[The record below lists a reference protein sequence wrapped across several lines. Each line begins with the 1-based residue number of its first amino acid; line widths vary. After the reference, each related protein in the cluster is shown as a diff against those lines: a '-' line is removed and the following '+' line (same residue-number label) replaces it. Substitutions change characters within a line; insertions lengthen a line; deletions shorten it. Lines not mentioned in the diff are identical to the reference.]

1 MNIAQIKNLD
11 IANGP
16 GCRVSVFVSGCTR
29 MCEGCFNSVAWDFD
43 YGEWFDAA
51 TLLKIINLMLN
62 PRISGLS
69 VLGGEPFEP
78 RNQKDVLRL
87 MHSVK
92 QSAPDKDIWCFTG
105 YTLEQLLSDGSK
117 MKYARKIL
125 ELVDVLV
132 DGPFIQEQK
141 NLALKFRGSTN
152 QRLIDIP
159 ASLANGSV
167 VPWTDKYDKP

>member
-29 MCEGCFNSVAWDFD
+29 KCEGCFNSVAWDFD
-43 YGEWFDAA
+43 YGEPLNVG
-51 TLLKIINLMLN
+51 TLIRIINLMLN

-78 RNQKDVLRL
+78 RNQKEVLRL

-92 QSAPDKDIWCFTG
+92 QSVPDKDIWCFTG
-105 YTLEQLLSDGSK
+105 YKLEQLLGDSN
-117 MKYARKIL
+117 MMYAREIL

-132 DGPFIQEQK
+132 DGPFILEQK

-152 QRLIDIP
+152 QRLIDVP

-167 VPWTDKYDKP
+167 VPWIDKYDKP

>member
-43 YGEWFDAA
+43 YGGRFDVG
-51 TLLKIINLMLN
+51 TLLRIINLMLN

-78 RNQKDVLRL
+78 RNQKEVLCL
-87 MHSVK
+87 MRSVK
-92 QSAPDKDIWCFTG
+92 QSVPDKDIWCFTG
-105 YTLEQLLSDGSK
+105 YKLEQLLGDDSN
-117 MKYARKIL
+117 MKYAREIL

-132 DGPFIQEQK
+132 DGPFILEKK
-141 NLALKFRGSTN
+141 NLMLKYRGSEN
-152 QRLIDIP
+152 QRLID
-159 ASLANGSV
+159 
-167 VPWTDKYDKP
+167 VPKTLEAGKVIFWKDKYDRL

>member
-29 MCEGCFNSVAWDFD
+29 RCEGCFNSVAWDFD
-43 YGEWFDAA
+43 YGEPFNVG
-51 TLLKIINLMLN
+51 TMIRIINLMLN

-78 RNQKDVLRL
+78 RNQKEVLGL
-87 MHSVK
+87 MRSVK
-92 QSAPDKDIWCFTG
+92 QSVPDKDIWCFTG
-105 YTLEQLLSDGSK
+105 YKLEQLLSDDSN
-117 MKYARKIL
+117 MKYAREML
-125 ELVDVLV
+125 ELIDVLV

-141 NLALKFRGSTN
+141 NLALKFRGSAN

-167 VPWTDKYDKP
+167 VTWTDKYDKL

>member
-29 MCEGCFNSVAWDFD
+29 MCKGCFNAVAWDFD
-43 YGEWFDAA
+43 YGEQFDDE
-51 TLLKIINLMLN
+51 TIIKIINLMLN

-78 RNQKDVLRL
+78 KNQKDVLLL
-87 MHSVK
+87 MRSVK
-92 QSAPDKDIWCFTG
+92 QSVPDKDIWCFTG
-105 YTLEQLLSDGSK
+105 YTFEQ
-117 MKYARKIL
+117 IL
-125 ELVDVLV
+125 YSGITTPYTDEMLRLIDVLV
-132 DGPFIQEQK
+132 DGPFILEQK

-152 QRLIDIP
+152 QRIIDVQG
-159 ASLANGSV
+159 SLRQGKAIS
-167 VPWTDKYDKP
+167 WEDKYDKS

>member
-29 MCEGCFNSVAWDFD
+29 MCKGCFNSVAWDFE
-43 YGEWFDAA
+43 YGEKFTDE
-51 TLLKIINLMLN
+51 TIQQVINLMLN

-78 RNQKDVLRL
+78 GNQSEVLRL
-87 MHSVK
+87 LRSVK
-92 QSAPDKDIWCFTG
+92 QSVPDKTVWCFTG
-105 YTLEQLLSDGSK
+105 YTLEQLLSADNK
-117 MKYARKIL
+117 MTSAREIL

-132 DGPFIQEQK
+132 DGPFILEKK

-152 QRLIDIP
+152 QRLIDVP
-159 ASLANGSV
+159 ASLANGGV
-167 VPWTDKYDKP
+167 VTWTDKYDKP

>member
-29 MCEGCFNSVAWDFD
+29 MCKDCFNAVAWDFD
-43 YGEWFDAA
+43 YGNVFDDG
-51 TLLKIINLMLN
+51 TIIRVINLMLN

-78 RNQKDVLRL
+78 RNQKEVLRL

-92 QSAPDKDIWCFTG
+92 QSVPDKDIWCFTG
-105 YTLEQLLSDGSK
+105 YTFEQILCSEITTSYSDEM
-117 MKYARKIL
+117 MKLI
-125 ELVDVLV
+125 DVLV
-132 DGPFIQEQK
+132 DGPFILEQK
-141 NLALKFRGSTN
+141 NLALKFRGSAN
-152 QRLIDIP
+152 QRIIDVP
-159 ASLANGSV
+159 SSLTQGKPV
-167 VPWTDKYDKP
+167 LWKDRYDKF

>member
-1 MNIAQIKNLD
+1 MNVAQIKNLD

-29 MCEGCFNSVAWDFD
+29 MCKGCFNAVAWDFD
-43 YGEWFDAA
+43 YGEELTDK
-51 TLLKIINLMLN
+51 TIQSVINLMSN

-78 RNQKDVLRL
+78 RNQPDVLGLLR
-87 MHSVK
+87 SVK
-92 QSAPDKDIWCFTG
+92 KYVPDKNIWCFTG
-105 YTLEQLLSDGSK
+105 YTLEQLLGDDRTLI
-117 MKYARKIL
+117 YAREIL

-132 DGPFIQEQK
+132 DGPFILEKK

-152 QRLIDIP
+152 QRLIDVR
-159 ASLANGSV
+159 ASQATGKIVIWS
-167 VPWTDKYDKP
+167 DKYDKS

>member
-29 MCEGCFNSVAWDFD
+29 RCEGCFNAVAWDFD
-43 YGEWFDAA
+43 YGEEFTDE
-51 TLLKIINLMLN
+51 TIQRITNLMLN

-78 RNQKDVLRL
+78 KNQPEVLRL
-87 MHSVK
+87 LRSIK
-92 QSAPDKDIWCFTG
+92 QSVPDKTIWCFTG
-105 YTLEQLLSDGSK
+105 YTIEQLLSGDST
-117 MKYARKIL
+117 MTHAREIL

-132 DGPFIQEQK
+132 DGPFILEKK
-141 NLALKFRGSTN
+141 NLVLKFRGSTN
-152 QRLIDIP
+152 QRLIDVP
-159 ASLANGSV
+159 ASRANGEV
-167 VPWTDKYDKP
+167 VPWSDKYDKY

>member
-29 MCEGCFNSVAWDFD
+29 MCKGCFNAVAWDFD
-43 YGEWFDAA
+43 YGEQFDDE
-51 TLLKIINLMLN
+51 TIIRIINLMLN

-78 RNQKDVLRL
+78 KNQKDVLLL
-87 MHSVK
+87 MRSVK
-92 QSAPDKDIWCFTG
+92 QSVPDKDIWCFTG
-105 YTLEQLLSDGSK
+105 YTFEQ
-117 MKYARKIL
+117 IL
-125 ELVDVLV
+125 YSGITTPYTDEMLRLIDVLV
-132 DGPFIQEQK
+132 DGPFILEQK

-152 QRLIDIP
+152 QRIIDVQS
-159 ASLANGSV
+159 SLRQGKAII
-167 VPWTDKYDKP
+167 WKDRYDKS

>member
-29 MCEGCFNSVAWDFD
+29 MCKGCFNAVAWDFD
-43 YGEWFDAA
+43 YGEQFTDE
-51 TLLKIINLMLN
+51 TMIRIIDLMLN

-78 RNQKDVLRL
+78 KNQKEVLRL
-87 MHSVK
+87 MRSVK
-92 QSAPDKDIWCFTG
+92 QSVPDKDIWCFTG
-105 YTLEQLLSDGSK
+105 YTLEQILCSGITTP
-117 MKYARKIL
+117 YADEMIKLI
-125 ELVDVLV
+125 DVLV
-132 DGPFIQEQK
+132 DGPFILEQK

-152 QRLIDIP
+152 QRIIDVP
-159 ASLANGSV
+159 NSLRQGKTII
-167 VPWTDKYDKP
+167 WKDRYDKS

>member
-29 MCEGCFNSVAWDFD
+29 MCRGCFNSVAWDFE
-43 YGEWFDAA
+43 YGEKFTDE
-51 TLLKIINLMLN
+51 TIQMIINLMSN

-78 RNQKDVLRL
+78 RNQSDVLRL
-87 MHSVK
+87 LLSVK
-92 QSAPDKDIWCFTG
+92 QFVPDKTIWCFTG
-105 YTLEQLLSDGSK
+105 YELEQLLSRDS
-117 MKYARKIL
+117 MMVYAREIL
-125 ELVDVLV
+125 ELVDVLI
-132 DGPFIQEQK
+132 DGPFMLEKK

-159 ASLANGSV
+159 ASRANGRV
-167 VPWTDKYDKP
+167 VPWLDKYDKP

>member
-29 MCEGCFNSVAWDFD
+29 MCKGCFNAVAWDFA
-43 YGEWFDAA
+43 YGNVFDDG
-51 TLLKIINLMLN
+51 TRIRVINLMLN

-78 RNQKDVLRL
+78 RNQKEVLRL

-92 QSAPDKDIWCFTG
+92 QSVPDKDIWCFTG
-105 YTLEQLLSDGSK
+105 YTFEQILCSEITTSYSDEM
-117 MKYARKIL
+117 MKLI
-125 ELVDVLV
+125 DVLV
-132 DGPFIQEQK
+132 DGPFILEQK
-141 NLALKFRGSTN
+141 NLALKFRGSAN
-152 QRLIDIP
+152 QRIIDVP
-159 ASLANGSV
+159 SSLTQSKPV
-167 VPWTDKYDKP
+167 LWKDRYDKL

>member
-29 MCEGCFNSVAWDFD
+29 KCEGCFNSVAWDFD
-43 YGEWFDAA
+43 YGEPLNVG
-51 TLLKIINLMLN
+51 TLIRIINLMLN

-78 RNQKDVLRL
+78 RNQKEVLRL

-92 QSAPDKDIWCFTG
+92 QSVPDKDIWCFTG
-105 YTLEQLLSDGSK
+105 YRLEQLLSGDSN
-117 MKYARKIL
+117 MVYAREIL

-132 DGPFIQEQK
+132 DGPFILKQK

-152 QRLIDIP
+152 QRIIDVQN
-159 ASLANGSV
+159 SLQQGKV
-167 VPWTDKYDKP
+167 VIWEDRYDKS